1 MVMDVGPVQVK
12 IKLMN

>member
-1 MVMDVGPVQVK
+1 VQVK